1 MKPNRTTTGM
11 LLVVLLAFVG
21 FVLLYAPQWLVQQY
35 DAIKDAGRAWTITYF
50 AVVGTGAAL
59 LLTATL
65 WIFAR
70 LLWRSRRKSRRRKR
84 RNKNPSELS
93 AEDKQHEIDEN
104 LAAVAGYQDDL
115 ACASPLRHELKPLVD
130 ELEQK
135 REAQTL
141 EIVAFGTVSS
151 GKSSLLNALA
161 GRDVFVTDARGG
173 TTLQRNE
180 IPWPGLDRVLLVDT
194 PGLNEIGG
202 SGHAD
207 VSSEA
212 AANADLVLLVVDG
225 PLRESEHEL
234 LQQLVAMEKRVI
246 LCLNKEDWYDSNDR
260 NLLLAQLGEQVQGAI
275 NPRDVVAVRASR
287 TQRARVR
294 LLPDGSEVEE
304 QVEVPADIEALATR
318 MLEVIRHDGT
328 DLLLANLLLKSR
340 GLVESARARVEAAL
354 DRRAWEMVDRYMW
367 GAGGAAAISP
377 LPLLDLAA
385 GGAVSARMVVEL
397 AKIYHQDM
405 DFQVAV
411 NLLGQ
416 LGKNLIGI
424 LGVSAATPTVTAAV
438 ASLLKT
444 VPGAGTIAGGVLQGL
459 VQALI
464 TRWIGAVFIKYF
476 KNEMKYPEGGL
487 AGLARREWRKATRP
501 DELKK
506 LLQSARRYYGRAAD
520 AGDFRDG
527 K

>member
-1 MKPNRTTTGM
+1 MTSHRTTTGL

-35 DAIKDAGRAWTITYF
+35 HAVRDAGRGWTIAYF
-50 AVVGTGAAL
+50 AVVGSGAVL
-59 LLTATL
+59 LGGASL
-65 WIFAR
+65 W
-70 LLWRSRRKSRRRKR
+70 LLIGLVWRSRRKSSRRQR
-84 RNKNPSELS
+84 RGKNPSELS
-93 AEDKQHEIDEN
+93 AEEKQHEIDEN
-104 LAAVAGYQDDL
+104 LAAIVDYQADL
-115 ACASPLRHELKPLVD
+115 GPESPLRQELKPLIDDLD
-130 ELEQK
+130 EK

-180 IPWPGLDRVLLVDT
+180 IPWPGIDRVLLVDT
-194 PGLNEIGG
+194 PGLNEIDGAA
-202 SGHAD
+202 HAE

-225 PLRESEHEL
+225 PLRESEHRL
-234 LQQLVAMEKRVI
+234 LQQLVAMEKRVL
-246 LCLNKEDWYDSNDR
+246 LCLNKEDWYESDDR
-260 NLLLAQLGEQVQGAI
+260 DTLLGQLAEQARGAVS
-275 NPRDVVAVRASR
+275 PEDVVAVRASPA
-287 TQRARVR
+287 QRKRVR
-294 LLPDGSEVEE
+294 LSADGTELEE
-304 QVEVPADIEALATR
+304 QVEVPPDIGSLATR
-318 MLEVIRHDGT
+318 MLEVIRRDGS

-340 GLVESARARVEAAL
+340 GLFESARARVEAAL
-354 DRRAWEMVDRYMW
+354 DRRAWDLVDRYMW
-367 GAGGAAAISP
+367 GAGGAAAVSP
-377 LPLLDLAA
+377 LPILDLAA
-385 GGAVSARMVVEL
+385 GSTVSAKMVVDL
-397 AKIYHQDM
+397 AKVYRQDV

-416 LGKNLIGI
+416 LGKNLLGI
-424 LGVSAATPTVTAAV
+424 LGVSAATPAVTAAV

-476 KNEMKYPEGGL
+476 KNEMKCPEGGL
-487 AGLARREWRKATRP
+487 AGLARREWDKATQP
-501 DELKK
+501 EELKK
-506 LLQSARRYYGRAAD
+506 LVQRARQRYKT
-520 AGDFRDG
+520 RD
-527 K
+527 

>member
-1 MKPNRTTTGM
+1 MKPNRTTTGV

-21 FVLLYAPQWLVQQY
+21 FVLLYAPQWGVQQY
-35 DAIKDAGRAWTITYF
+35 HAIKDAGRGWTIAYF
-50 AVVGTGAAL
+50 VVVGSGAAL
-59 LLTATL
+59 LLAATL
-65 WIFAR
+65 WIFVR
-70 LLWRSRRKSRRRKR
+70 LLWQSRRKSRRRTR

-93 AEDKQHEIDEN
+93 AEDKQYEIEEN
-104 LAAVAGYQDDL
+104 LAAVVGYQDDL
-115 ACASPLRHELKPLVD
+115 EWESPLRQELKPLID

-151 GKSSLLNALA
+151 GKSSLLNSLA
-161 GRDVFVTDARGG
+161 GRDVFVTDPRGG
-173 TTLQRNE
+173 TTLQRNQ
-180 IPWPGLDRVLLVDT
+180 IPWPGIDRVLLVDT
-194 PGLNEIGG
+194 PGLNEIDGG
-202 SGHAD
+202 GHAE

-225 PLRESEHEL
+225 PLRASEHQL

-246 LCLNKEDWYDSNDR
+246 LCLNKEDWYDSDDR
-260 NLLLAQLGEQVQGAI
+260 NLLLAQLGQQVKGAI
-275 NPRDVVAVRASR
+275 SPRDVVAVRATP
-287 TQRARVR
+287 TQRRRVR
-294 LLPDGSEVEE
+294 LLPDGREVEE

-318 MLEVIRHDGT
+318 MLEVIRRDGA
-328 DLLLANLLLKSR
+328 DLLLANLLMKSR
-340 GLVESARARVEAAL
+340 GLVESARGRVEAAL
-354 DRRAWEMVDRYMW
+354 DRRAWEMVDHYMW

-385 GGAVSARMVVEL
+385 GGAVSAKMVVEL
-397 AKIYHQDM
+397 AKVYHQDI

-416 LGKNLIGI
+416 LGKNLLGI
-424 LGVSAATPTVTAAV
+424 LGVSAVTPAVTAAV
-438 ASLLKT
+438 ASLMKT

-464 TRWIGAVFIKYF
+464 TRWIGGVFIKYF
-476 KNEMKYPEGGL
+476 KNEMKCPEGGF

-501 DELKK
+501 DELRK

-520 AGDFRDG
+520 ADPFRG
-527 K
+527 RK

>member
-1 MKPNRTTTGM
+1 M
-11 LLVVLLAFVG
+11 
-21 FVLLYAPQWLVQQY
+21 
-35 DAIKDAGRAWTITYF
+35 
-50 AVVGTGAAL
+50 
-59 LLTATL
+59 ATL

-70 LLWRSRRKSRRRKR
+70 LLWHSRRKARRRKR
-84 RNKNPSELS
+84 RNKSPSELS
-93 AEDKQHEIDEN
+93 AEDKRYEIDEN
-104 LAAVAGYQDDL
+104 LAAIVGYQDDL
-115 ACASPLRHELKPLVD
+115 ERENALRQELKPLID

-180 IPWPGLDRVLLVDT
+180 IPWPGIDRVLLVDT
-194 PGLNEIGG
+194 PGLNEIDG
-202 SGHAD
+202 SRHAD

-225 PLRESEHEL
+225 PLRESEHQL
-234 LQQLVAMEKRVI
+234 LRQLVAMEKRVI
-246 LCLNKEDWYDSNDR
+246 LCLNKEDWYESDDR
-260 NLLLAQLGEQVQGAI
+260 DLLLAQLGEQVKGAI
-275 NPRDVVAVRASR
+275 GPRDVVAVRSAP
-287 TQRARVR
+287 TQRRRVR

-304 QVEVPADIEALATR
+304 RVEVPADIEALATR
-318 MLEVIRHDGT
+318 MLEVIRRDGG

-385 GGAVSARMVVEL
+385 GGAVSAKMVVEL
-397 AKIYHQDM
+397 AKVYQQDI

-416 LGKNLIGI
+416 LGKNLLGI
-424 LGVSAATPTVTAAV
+424 LGVSAATPAVTAAV

-476 KNEMKYPEGGL
+476 KNEMKCPEGGL

-501 DELKK
+501 EELKK
-506 LLQSARRYYGRAAD
+506 LLQSARRHYGRAAET
-520 AGDFRDG
+520 GVFRDRT
-527 K
+527 